1 MDLLSSGILQVL
13 ETKLLHRENMPKNKL
28 SGILKPISIH
38 FNATQALKFPP
49 AESPAIMTRFAVE
62 PKYAALFNAQTYA
75 NNSSSLA
82 LGYGALGAKE

>member
-1 MDLLSSGILQVL
+1 M
-13 ETKLLHRENMPKNKL
+13 
-28 SGILKPISIH
+28 
-38 FNATQALKFPP
+38 
-49 AESPAIMTRFAVE
+49 IMRLAVE